1 MRAKQDGRKLWLEE
15 NITYANKF
23 LNQLMDAS
31 EKRKLS
37 PSEEK
42 LKHISASYCYLYN
55 ILLDSGL
62 LEDSDD
68 YNDIFPPETIH

>member
-1 MRAKQDGRKLWLEE
+1 MSAKQDGRKLWLEE
-15 NITYANKF
+15 NITHANKF

-31 EKRKLS
+31 EKRRLS

-68 YNDIFPPETIH
+68 YDDIFPPETIH

>member
-1 MRAKQDGRKLWLEE
+1 MSAKQDGRKLWLEE

-42 LKHISASYCYLYN
+42 LKHVSASYCYLYN